1 MNASSL
7 PVLALVALGV
17 STALGGCGDGGSRG
31 PTPGAGDSLAGTTY
45 VVTAVT
51 ETGRPRELVEAT
63 EVRLRFDG
71 ERVVLTAGCNT
82 MGGSYRLDG
91 TRLTVLDLSMTDMG
105 CDQAR
110 MDQDAWLAGL
120 FAGPVELVTGDQPAI
135 RSGDTVLSLA
145 DRRVVS
151 PDLPLA
157 GTWWQ
162 LDSLVD
168 DGVAGSVPMGVVAY
182 VRFRGS
188 DIEVYDGCN
197 AGGGRAEVEG
207 SRIKFGDRT
216 QTTPGCLGSAGDVAD
231 SVRAV
236 LSGRTTFHI
245 EERMLQITR
254 GDRALG
260 FRAVDQPP
268 AHD

>member
-51 ETGRPRELVEAT
+51 ETGGPRELVEAT

-82 MGGSYRLDG
+82 MGGGYRLDG

-110 MDQDAWLAGL
+110 MDQDSWLAGL
-120 FAGPVELVTGDQPAI
+120 LNGPVELVTGDHPAL
-135 RSGDTVLSLA
+135 RSGHTVLTLA
-145 DRRVVS
+145 DRRAVS

-162 LDSLVD
+162 LDSIVD
-168 DGVAGSVPMGVVAY
+168 DEVASSVPAGVVAY
-182 VRFRGS
+182 VRFQGG
-188 DIEVYDGCN
+188 DVDVYDGCN
-197 AGGGRAEVEG
+197 SGSGPVRVGGSDLV
-207 SRIKFGDRT
+207 FGDRV
-216 QTTPGCLGSAGDVAD
+216 QTLRGCLGSAGDVAD
-231 SVRAV
+231 SVAAV
-236 LSGRTTFHI
+236 LSGRTTFRV
-245 EERMLQITR
+245 EERTLEITR
-254 GDRALG
+254 GDRTLG
-260 FRAVDQPP
+260 FRAVEKRP